1 MWLLTLRDLQW
12 RRRRFL
18 IAVLATAIAFAM
30 SLLMSWV
37 NARLHNE
44 PGNILD
50 VLGADAWVVEIG
62 TTGPFTASKVL
73 PAQIAEEVK
82 TLPDVTD
89 AEPVVLLHSTAK
101 PTAGRKGSVRDVN
114 VIGLRVGSIRV
125 PSVSEGR
132 QAVAPGEAVAD
143 TAMGL
148 EVGQRVGV
156 AGRPLQVVGLAEG
169 ISYYFAAPTFVVPIE
184 DVQAMSFA
192 GQPFA
197 TAVATEGIPR
207 SSPPGLQVMSPSE
220 VEEDLARI
228 LASSTQTIGILN
240 VLLLVMAIGIISSI
254 VYLSAL
260 ERTRD
265 FAVLKATGA
274 SSGALLAGLV
284 VQAVALSTVAAVLAA
299 VLARVVLAPLIPFG
313 VDVTVSSFVTLAVL
327 ALVVGV
333 LASLAGL
340 RQAVR
345 VDPALAFGGG

>member
-1 MWLLTLRDLQW
+1 M
-12 RRRRFL
+12 

-44 PGNILD
+44 PGNILK
-50 VLGADAWVVEIG
+50 VLGADAWVVESG
-62 TTGPFTASKVL
+62 TSGPFTASKVI
-73 PAQIAEEVK
+73 PAQTAEQVAA
-82 TLPDVTD
+82 LPGVTR
-89 AEPVVLLHSTAK
+89 AEPVVLMHSTVQEVSGQK
-101 PTAGRKGSVRDVN
+101 RSVRDVN
-114 VIGLRVGSIRV
+114 VIGLPLGSTRAAPV
-125 PSVSEGR
+125 AEGR
-132 QAVAPGEAVAD
+132 QAKTPGEAVAD

-148 EVGQRVGV
+148 DVGARVGV
-156 AGRPLQVVGLAEG
+156 AGRQLQVVGLADG

-184 DVQAMSFA
+184 DAQAMAFA
-192 GQPFA
+192 GQPLA
-197 TAVATEGIPR
+197 MAVATEGTPG
-207 SSPPGLQVMSPSE
+207 SAPPGFQVMSPDQ

-240 VLLLVMAIGIISSI
+240 ALLLLMAVGIIGSI

-274 SSGALLAGLV
+274 SSRSLLAGLV
-284 VQAVALSTVAAVLAA
+284 VQAVALSAVAAVLAVA
-299 VLARVVLAPLIPFG
+299 LAKLVLAPLIPFG
-313 VDVTVSSFVTLAVL
+313 VDVTASSFFTLAVL

-340 RQAVR
+340 RQAVG
-345 VDPALAFGGG
+345 VDPALAFGGA